1 MEMNHPITSGAKMG
15 LTRKLKLWS
24 DQQLITAQQVEA
36 ILTYEKEKSRSRL
49 FFGLGGL
56 GVLSLVLGVISLIAS
71 NWDKI
76 TPDMRIIGHTV
87 LNLVVAGIILKFFN
101 KSSWQREVLVT
112 FLGGLLMTFI
122 ALIGQTLQT
131 QAPLWQPVGFWL
143 LLATPMLLA
152 YARHGGIV
160 AIWLFAVGFFAFGF
174 SMDRLPS
181 EAAEILLAALPF
193 FLFAFFSFK
202 KVDAFLP
209 VWANLTQ
216 GLFWV
221 LVVICATTAQIYWRV
236 DISQQINVFFDLVPL
251 RSLITAG
258 VGVLLVY
265 LLNLSNRRG
274 LVKPFWKHEARE
286 WEIILLVSYGFS
298 AAPLLIPHGESAFL
312 GGLFFCLYW
321 LFMGAMGVRLGIDK
335 LWTLATILVGIRIF
349 IAYIEIMGSLAIQGV
364 GFLLTGGLFLLMAWA
379 LKKIIAHKPVWLL
392 PTRGE
397 GGNP

>member
-1 MEMNHPITSGAKMG
+1 MG
-15 LTRKLKLWS
+15 LTHKLKHWS
-24 DQQLITAQQVEA
+24 DQQLISAQQVEA
-36 ILTYEKEKSRSRL
+36 ILTYEKEKGRSRL

-76 TPDMRIIGHTV
+76 TPDMRILGHTV

-101 KSSWQREVLVT
+101 KPSWQREALIS
-112 FLGGLLMTFI
+112 FLAGLLMTFI

-143 LLATPMLLA
+143 LLATPMLLT
-152 YARHGGIV
+152 YARHAGLAFV
-160 AIWLFAVGFFAFGF
+160 WLFAIGFFVFGF
-174 SMDRLPS
+174 SMEKLPR
-181 EAAEILLAALPF
+181 EVAEVLLATMPF
-193 FLFAFFSFK
+193 LLFTFFSFK

-209 VWANLTQ
+209 VWTNLMQ

-221 LVVICATTAQIYWRV
+221 LIVISATTAQIYWRF
-236 DISQQINVFFDLVPL
+236 DTPQQTHDFFAPVPL

-258 VGVLLVY
+258 VGTLLVY
-265 LLNLSNRRG
+265 LLNLSNRKG
-274 LVKPFWKHEARE
+274 LIKPFWKHEARE
-286 WEIILLVSYGFS
+286 WEIILLVSYGFA
-298 AAPLLIPHGESAFL
+298 AAPLLIPHSESVFL

-321 LFMGAMGVRLGIDK
+321 LFMGAMGLRLGIDK

-349 IAYIEIMGSLAIQGV
+349 IAYIEIMGSLAVQGV
-364 GFLLTGGLFLLMAWA
+364 GFLLTGSLFLLMAWG
-379 LKKIIAHKPVWLL
+379 LKKIIAYKPVWLL
-392 PTRGE
+392 PARGE